1 MTAASRPNILLI
13 VADCARADKWLGGG
27 RACRTPNLDR
37 LAAEGVAC
45 STVIA
50 ETACTTPCFAAMLT
64 GAFSFRHGIA
74 SVGGYRLVDELP
86 TLPQVL
92 KAHGYHTY
100 FEATGPLLPLAGL
113 ARGFDEYNYRIA
125 MEYLHSDWGVNF
137 IERLRGGGFR
147 TPWFVA
153 LHLWE
158 LHLPRQILRPFRGR
172 AHGRSP
178 YERAVSSLDSQLP
191 RLRAAAGPNT
201 LLLFTGDH
209 GEKTAAETYRPGT
222 AVIHAAQLY
231 GVDRVPALGRFGPH
245 KLLGPVGTAQLRA
258 RFQPRL
264 EAFSQRESPRRIGHG
279 FWQRLADTWQIL
291 KLAPSR
297 RVMDLL
303 RLRNEKG
310 RSKVVAER
318 GVLNESAAAGRLDRL
333 IAALGEDRLFDMY
346 LRMWTGMLRLHL
358 LAGHVVHVYDF
369 LTRVPLV
376 LHWPERLAGGVRIG
390 RMLRQVDL
398 GRTILDLVG
407 VESPGGFSPDG
418 QSFAPLIDPGDRTNG
433 GAWQSR
439 PAYLS
444 VTGQP
449 RDLTLRGI
457 RTETHKLVYGPAD
470 DAVPVELYDLRC
482 DPGERVNIATREPE
496 RCATMRTIAE
506 SMLPHGGP
514 RVHRLDDLT
523 PSQQRQ
529 IETRLRELGYVE

>member
-1 MTAASRPNILLI
+1 MSTAGRPNILLV

-27 RACRTPNLDR
+27 RPSKTPNLDR

-92 KAHGYHTY
+92 KSHGYHTY

-113 ARGFDEYNYRIA
+113 TRGFDEYNYRIA
-125 MEYLHSDWGVNF
+125 MEYLHSDWGVKF
-137 IERLRGGGFR
+137 IERLRSGGFKA
-147 TPWFVA
+147 PWFIV

-158 LHLPRQILRPFRGR
+158 LHLPRQVLRPFRSRAFGR
-172 AHGRSP
+172 TP
-178 YERAVSSLDSQLP
+178 YDRAVSSLDSQLP
-191 RLRAAAGPNT
+191 RLREAAGANT
-201 LLLFTGDH
+201 LWLFTGDH
-209 GEKTAAETYRPGT
+209 GEKTAEESYQPGT
-222 AVIHAAQLY
+222 AVTHAAALY
-231 GVDRVPALGRFGPH
+231 GADRTPAMGRFGPH

-264 EAFSQRESPRRIGHG
+264 EAFSQRETPRQIGHG
-279 FWQRLADTWQIL
+279 LWRRLSDTWQIL

-297 RVMDLL
+297 RITDLL
-303 RLRNEKG
+303 RLRSDAG
-310 RSKVVAER
+310 RAKVVAER
-318 GVLNESAAAGRLDRL
+318 GVLDESAAASRLDRL
-333 IAALGEDRLFDMY
+333 IAALGEDRVFDMY
-346 LRMWTGMLRLHL
+346 LRMWAGMLRLHL

-376 LHWPERLAGGVRIG
+376 LHWPEGLRGGLKTDRL
-390 RMLRQVDL
+390 LRQVDI
-398 GRTILDLVG
+398 GRTILDLIG
-407 VESPGGFSPDG
+407 VEPPPGFSPDG
-418 QSFAPLIDPGDRTNG
+418 RTFKPLIE
-433 GAWQSR
+433 GAAWTPH

-457 RTETHKLVYGPAD
+457 RTETHRFVYGPAD
-470 DAVPVELYDLRC
+470 NAVPRELYDLRT
-482 DPGERVNIATREPE
+482 DPGERMNIAAREPALCE
-496 RCATMRTIAE
+496 ELRATTEA
-506 SMLPHGGP
+506 MLPVDGP
-514 RVHRLDDLT
+514 RVRRLDDLT
-523 PSQQRQ
+523 PAQQRQ